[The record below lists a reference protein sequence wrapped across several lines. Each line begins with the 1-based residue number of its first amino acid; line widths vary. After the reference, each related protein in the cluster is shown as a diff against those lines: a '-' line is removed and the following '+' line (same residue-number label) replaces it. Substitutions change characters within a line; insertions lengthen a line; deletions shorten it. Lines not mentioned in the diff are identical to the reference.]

1 MFGPKHP
8 FEPIKTTA
16 SFYWWP
22 LEARESFFATTARLH
37 AKCVIADHSSAL
49 IIRANLTSAGINDNI
64 ELGVLIEAGP
74 LPERLSRHL
83 ELPIETGILEP
94 VSAFADGV
102 R

>member
-16 SFYWWP
+16 SFYRWP
-22 LEARESFFATTARLH
+22 LETRESFFATTARLH
-37 AKCVIADHSSAL
+37 AKCVIADHSS
-49 IIRANLTSAGINDNI
+49 NI

-83 ELPIETGILEP
+83 ALLIETGILDP

-102 R
+102 S

>member
-16 SFYWWP
+16 SFYRWP
-22 LEARESFFATTARLH
+22 LETRESLRRTTARLH

-49 IIRANLTSAGINDNI
+49 ITSVNLTSAGIDDNI

-74 LPERLSRHL
+74 LPERLSCHL
-83 ELPIETGILEP
+83 ELLIETGILEP